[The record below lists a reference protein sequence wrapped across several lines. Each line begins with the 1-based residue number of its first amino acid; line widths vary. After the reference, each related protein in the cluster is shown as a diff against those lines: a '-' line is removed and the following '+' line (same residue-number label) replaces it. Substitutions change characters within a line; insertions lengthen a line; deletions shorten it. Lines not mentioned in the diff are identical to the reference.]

1 MAAINAGGVL
11 KSGLAMERQRC
22 IRLSAMLTMKLVII
36 QMLGRVF
43 ILGLP
48 MVCLAASP
56 TTGDTNLDALWK
68 ADELRL
74 TELQNSDA
82 GQLDELVA
90 RFDQWM
96 QTQDREAFQKLP
108 DEFSSI
114 LRWFSSRNKDQEQI
128 ANLKAMIKHAE
139 SLLQQ
144 KQIALTNVQQKI
156 ALLKLNPKQL
166 AEVENYNQ
174 SLRSEPSSTMEWLRT
189 KSTQYDITKDV
200 VLMLVS
206 FPLGMFAE
214 AARRRWTAR
223 RKVSRKME

>member
-1 MAAINAGGVL
+1 MEAVNAGGVL

-22 IRLSAMLTMKLVII
+22 IRLSGMLTMKLVII
-36 QMLGRVF
+36 QMLVGVF

-56 TTGDTNLDALWK
+56 ATGDTNLDALWK
-68 ADELRL
+68 ADERRL

-96 QTQDREAFQKLP
+96 QTQDRETFQKLP

-128 ANLKAMIKHAE
+128 ANLKAMI
-139 SLLQQ
+139 
-144 KQIALTNVQQKI
+144 QIGRAHV
-156 ALLKLNPKQL
+156 
-166 AEVENYNQ
+166 
-174 SLRSEPSSTMEWLRT
+174 
-189 KSTQYDITKDV
+189 
-200 VLMLVS
+200 
-206 FPLGMFAE
+206 
-214 AARRRWTAR
+214 
-223 RKVSRKME
+223 

>member
-1 MAAINAGGVL
+1 
-11 KSGLAMERQRC
+11 
-22 IRLSAMLTMKLVII
+22 
-36 QMLGRVF
+36 
-43 ILGLP
+43 
-48 MVCLAASP
+48 
-56 TTGDTNLDALWK
+56 
-68 ADELRL
+68 
-74 TELQNSDA
+74 
-82 GQLDELVA
+82 
-90 RFDQWM
+90 
-96 QTQDREAFQKLP
+96 
-108 DEFSSI
+108 
-114 LRWFSSRNKDQEQI
+114 
-128 ANLKAMIKHAE
+128 
-139 SLLQQ
+139 LQQ